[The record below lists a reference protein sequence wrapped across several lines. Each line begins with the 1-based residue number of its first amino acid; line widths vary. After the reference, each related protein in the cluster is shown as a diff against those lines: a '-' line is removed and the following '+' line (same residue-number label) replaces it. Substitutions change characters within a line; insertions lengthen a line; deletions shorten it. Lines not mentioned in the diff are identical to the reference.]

1 MVSSILLRFGTTPL
15 RSSRFAAR
23 LKLRASLFVLVAVF
37 YVAAPA
43 FAGVRFTP
51 VAAPP
56 DALVISSAAF
66 SVAYGPLGS
75 LQPYGLFASPGR
87 GMFELGSTQYV
98 AEPCADAQI
107 VDVLGY
113 HFYSAWTSCGL
124 FTVSFVG
131 SGFVATPAGTG
142 LPVGSEVTAMLNG
155 LVGTSNAGV
164 YAFGSDRSVIT
175 PSSDGLPANAP
186 VRSLG
191 LAAGRTYVSLFGG
204 GLFDRASGARWQDA
218 SNGLP
223 TGSIVG
229 AVGGSRSTFA
239 MVDGHGIWRRTGA
252 GNWQPDSIG
261 ANSAVVSG
269 FAGSLAAA
277 GTAGVLRHVDGA
289 WMPETSGLPPGTDA
303 RVIASVMSGKFVAP
317 FEVLYL
323 GTGGQ
328 GVFTA
333 NAFPLARILPAIVD
347 TVGATGQQ
355 LRTEITIGN
364 LGPYTSVQLS
374 TSPPGTFTTV
384 NIPISTELRAPD
396 AFSWLRSRGLDIP
409 AGAAVTSLTTPMFYG
424 LVPPENVYMLARIY
438 TADSSGGTYGVM
450 LESPTDIDAAE
461 EEASVYGL
469 RIAAGVE
476 RSNLAVLHE
485 AAGRGSDP
493 ITLSVQ
499 VFSADG
505 TPAPNVLTQ
514 TLAPGEFFQWND
526 VLPLA
531 GLPQGSSGYARIS
544 RLSGIGAWTG
554 YGVVNDAATSDG
566 SVLPLYRPG
575 GLAATRRLLV
585 PIVLDTYGAAGSH
598 YTTELTLANDSVK
611 PSTAALLYHAAPGYG
626 APLAAPA
633 VAVPVG
639 AGRQVTLPDVVAF
652 LRAQGVAIPDPL
664 AAGSQVGSLE
674 VAFQGLDGDDAART
688 VALARTTTP
697 NPNRDIGGRFGVSYS
712 AIAWGG
718 GAREAA
724 LVPALSQDAASRSNL
739 AVLNAGGG
747 SEGPITLSVQL
758 RDADSGGDV
767 GSPLVVSLNPG
778 EWFQWNRVIE
788 CAGASTSKAIATVTR
803 ISGDDTFFAYG
814 VVNDAKTSD
823 GSFIRMIRLDGE

>member
-1 MVSSILLRFGTTPL
+1 MIR
-15 RSSRFAAR
+15 RAR
-23 LKLRASLFVLVAVF
+23 LFLIVAALCAA
-37 YVAAPA
+37 AAPA
-43 FAGVRFTP
+43 FAGLRFTP
-51 VAAPP
+51 VAVPP

-131 SGFVATPAGTG
+131 SGFVATPAGAG
-142 LPVGSEVTAMLNG
+142 LPAGSLVTAMLNG

-164 YAFGSDRSVIT
+164 YSFGSFGSVSPGSVIT

-191 LAAGRTYVSLFGG
+191 FAAGRTYVSLSGG
-204 GLFDRASGARWQDA
+204 GLYGRTTGGRWEDA

-223 TGSIVG
+223 AGATVS
-229 AVGGSRSTFA
+229 AVGGSSSTFA
-239 MVDGHGIWRRTGA
+239 AVDAHGIWRRLGSGVWRSDSEGA
-252 GNWQPDSIG
+252 S
-261 ANSAVVSG
+261 SASVSA
-269 FAGSLAAA
+269 FASSFAAA
-277 GTAGVLRHVDGA
+277 RTTGVLRHVDGA

-328 GVFTA
+328 GIFTA
-333 NAFPLARILPAIVD
+333 YSFPLARILPAIVD

-355 LRTEITIGN
+355 FRTEITIGN

-374 TSPPGTFTTV
+374 PSPPGAFTTV
-384 NIPISTELRAPD
+384 NIPIGMELRAPD
-396 AFSWLRSRGLDIP
+396 AFSWLRSQGLDIP

-450 LESPTDIDAAE
+450 LEAPTDIDAAE

-469 RIAAGVE
+469 RSEAGVE
-476 RSNLAVLHE
+476 RSNLAVLHMPYMDYSG
-485 AAGRGSDP
+485 ARGRASDP

-505 TPAPNVLTQ
+505 TPARNMLTR

-526 VLPLA
+526 VLLLA

-544 RLSGIGAWTG
+544 RVAGIGVWTG

-585 PIVLDTYGAAGSH
+585 PVVLDTYGAAGSH
-598 YTTELTLANDSVK
+598 YTTELTLANDSMK
-611 PSTAALLYHAAPGYG
+611 PSTASLLYHAAPGYG
-626 APLAAPA
+626 APIAAPA
-633 VAVPVG
+633 VAIPVE
-639 AGRQVTLPDVVAF
+639 AGRQVTIPDVVAF
-652 LRAQGVAIPDPL
+652 LRARGVAIPDSQAVGPQ
-664 AAGSQVGSLE
+664 AGTLE
-674 VAFQGLDGDDAART
+674 VVFQGFDGDDAART

-697 NPNRDIGGRFGVSYS
+697 NPNRDTGGRFGVSYS

-718 GAREAA
+718 GARQTA

-739 AVLNAGGG
+739 AVVNAGGG

-758 RDADSGGDV
+758 RDADSGSDV

-778 EWFQWNRVIE
+778 EWFQWNRVIDS
-788 CAGASTSKAIATVTR
+788 ARAATSKAIATVTR

-823 GSFIRMIRLDGE
+823 GSFIRMIRLDAE